1 MQSER
6 LRDNTVRPFLNLK
19 LVQKYLPFL
28 LFAWWPIGLLFAQNN
43 PSSQESEKAIRLIV
57 RADDMGFCH
66 AVNEA
71 CIETYRKGIVR
82 SVEIMPP
89 TPWFREAAKLLKEN
103 PDLDVGIH
111 LTLTSEWEN
120 VKWRPLTHCP
130 SLTDAQGYFYPM
142 IFNNPNY
149 QNQALQEQD
158 WKLAEI
164 EQELRAQIELALQ
177 EVPQISHLSG
187 HMGCTRM
194 DEKVTELTEKLA
206 QEYGLAIQPD
216 ALGVQSVRYEGPH
229 KTLEEK
235 VASFTRM
242 LEGLTPGTYLFVDH
256 PAYNTP
262 EVQAIYHIGYEDVAT
277 DRQGVTDLFTHE
289 AILEV
294 IRRKGIQLISYADL
308 VKTK

>member
-1 MQSER
+1 M
-6 LRDNTVRPFLNLK
+6 
-19 LVQKYLPFL
+19 QKYFSFL
-28 LFAWWPIGLLFAQNN
+28 LFVCWPVSLLFAQTA
-43 PSSQESEKAIRLIV
+43 PSPQTSTEAIRLIV

-82 SVEIMPP
+82 TVEIMSP
-89 TPWFREAAKLLKEN
+89 TPWFREAARLLKEN

-120 VKWRPLTHCP
+120 VKWRPLTHSP
-130 SLTDAQGYFYPM
+130 SLTDAQGAFFPM
-142 IFNNPNY
+142 IFPNPNY
-149 QNQALQEQD
+149 QNQALKEKN
-158 WKLAEI
+158 WKLEEI
-164 EQELRAQIELALQ
+164 EQELRAQIELAMQ

-187 HMGCTRM
+187 HMGCTHM
-194 DEKVTELTEKLA
+194 DERVTALTKKLA
-206 QEYGLAIQPD
+206 EEYGLAIHPE

-235 VASFTRM
+235 IGSFTRM

-256 PAYNTP
+256 PAYDTP

-277 DRQGVTDLFTHE
+277 DRQGVTDLFTSKV
-289 AILEV
+289 IMEV